1 MASTIKLQDATQ
13 SSVSNLLSSLTT
25 NTAKENVQ
33 AAKPAEAKAEKEV
46 IQSVKARSA
55 QGLDSPVYQ
64 TEKNHQSGI
73 KTVTTD
79 SAELDLTKVGVCFN
93 VPKYIKDM
101 WKTYFTTHGLTM
113 TDGLIQAVNY
123 LKEQEEK
130 GEVKLGAIS
139 ILKN

>member
-13 SSVSNLLSSLTT
+13 NSVSNLISSLTT

-33 AAKPAEAKAEKEV
+33 AEKEV

-55 QGLDSPVYQ
+55 PGLDSPVYQ
-64 TEKNHQSGI
+64 TEKTPPSGI

>member
-1 MASTIKLQDATQ
+1 MNETLKTINLNSNVPTRQEFY
-13 SSVSNLLSSLTT
+13 SSYFQKFISDNRITMKTT
-25 NTAKENVQ
+25 
-33 AAKPAEAKAEKEV
+33 
-46 IQSVKARSA
+46 
-55 QGLDSPVYQ
+55 
-64 TEKNHQSGI
+64 KNY
-73 KTVTTD
+73 VTF
-79 SAELDLTKVGVCFN
+79 LKHF
-93 VPKYIKDM
+93 PKYIKDM

>member
-1 MASTIKLQDATQ
+1 MASTIKLQDSTQ
-13 SSVSNLLSSLTT
+13 NSVSNLISSLTT
-25 NTAKENVQ
+25 NTAKEKVQ
-33 AAKPAEAKAEKEV
+33 AEKEV

-123 LKEQEEK
+123 RKEQEEK

>member
-13 SSVSNLLSSLTT
+13 NSVSNLISSLTT

-33 AAKPAEAKAEKEV
+33 AEKEV

-73 KTVTTD
+73 KTVTTN

>member
-1 MASTIKLQDATQ
+1 MASTIKLQDAAQ
-13 SSVSNLLSSLTT
+13 NSVSNLLSSLTT
-25 NTAKENVQ
+25 NTAKENSQ
-33 AAKPAEAKAEKEV
+33 AEKVTKPERHSETEEEV
-46 IQSVKARSA
+46 
-55 QGLDSPVYQ
+55 
-64 TEKNHQSGI
+64 I
-73 KTVTTD
+73 KTVTTPM
-79 SAELDLTKVGVCFN
+79 AEKKEASTSDLDLTKVGVCFN

>member
-1 MASTIKLQDATQ
+1 MASTIKLQDAAQ
-13 SSVSNLLSSLTT
+13 SSVSNLFSSLTT
-25 NTAKENVQ
+25 NTAKENV
-33 AAKPAEAKAEKEV
+33 EKEV
-46 IQSVKARSA
+46 
-55 QGLDSPVYQ
+55 
-64 TEKNHQSGI
+64 I
-73 KTVTTD
+73 KTVTTTGAEKK
-79 SAELDLTKVGVCFN
+79 SAGSSELDLTKVGVCFN
-93 VPKYIKDM
+93 VPKYIRDM

>member
-13 SSVSNLLSSLTT
+13 NSVSNLISSLTT

-33 AAKPAEAKAEKEV
+33 AEKEV

-139 ILKN
+139 ILKK

>member
-13 SSVSNLLSSLTT
+13 NSVNNLLSSLTT
-25 NTAKENVQ
+25 NTAKETVQ
-33 AAKPAEAKAEKEV
+33 PAKTEETKTEKEV
-46 IQSVKARSA
+46 
-55 QGLDSPVYQ
+55 
-64 TEKNHQSGI
+64 I
-73 KTVTTD
+73 KTVTTPKD
-79 SAELDLTKVGVCFN
+79 EKNGVGATELDLTKVGVCFN

>member
-1 MASTIKLQDATQ
+1 MASTIKLQDSTQ
-13 SSVSNLLSSLTT
+13 NSFSDLLSSLTT

-33 AAKPAEAKAEKEV
+33 AEKEV

>member
-1 MASTIKLQDATQ
+1 MASTIKLQDAAQ

-25 NTAKENVQ
+25 NTARENAQ
-33 AAKPAEAKAEKEV
+33 AEKLAKPATPAKPSAPAEEKTGKE
-46 IQSVKARSA
+46 
-55 QGLDSPVYQ
+55 
-64 TEKNHQSGI
+64 EI
-73 KTVTTD
+73 KTVTTPKSEKKEAAD
-79 SAELDLTKVGVCFN
+79 LDLTKVGVCFN

>member
-1 MASTIKLQDATQ
+1 MASTIKLQDAAQ
-13 SSVSNLLSSLTT
+13 NSVSNLLSSLTT
-25 NTAKENVQ
+25 NTAKENAQ
-33 AAKPAEAKAEKEV
+33 AEKVTKPERHAETEGEV
-46 IQSVKARSA
+46 
-55 QGLDSPVYQ
+55 
-64 TEKNHQSGI
+64 I
-73 KTVTTD
+73 KTVTTPK
-79 SAELDLTKVGVCFN
+79 AEKKEKSSSDLDLTKVGVCFN

>member
-1 MASTIKLQDATQ
+1 MASTIKLQDSTQ
-13 SSVSNLLSSLTT
+13 NSVSNLISSLTT
-25 NTAKENVQ
+25 NTAKEKVQ
-33 AAKPAEAKAEKEV
+33 AEKEV

-55 QGLDSPVYQ
+55 QGLDSTVYQ

>member
-13 SSVSNLLSSLTT
+13 NSVSNLISSLTT

-33 AAKPAEAKAEKEV
+33 AEKEV

-79 SAELDLTKVGVCFN
+79 SAELDLTKGGVCFN

>member
-1 MASTIKLQDATQ
+1 MASTIKLQDSTQ
-13 SSVSNLLSSLTT
+13 NSVSNLISSLTT

-33 AAKPAEAKAEKEV
+33 AEKEV

-55 QGLDSPVYQ
+55 QGPDSPVYQ
-64 TEKNHQSGI
+64 TGKNHQSGI

>member
-13 SSVSNLLSSLTT
+13 NSVSNLISSLTT

-33 AAKPAEAKAEKEV
+33 AEKEV

-101 WKTYFTTHGLTM
+101 WKTYFTIHGLTM

-139 ILKN
+139 ILKK

>member
-1 MASTIKLQDATQ
+1 MASTIKLQDAAQ
-13 SSVSNLLSSLTT
+13 NSVSNLLSSLTT
-25 NTAKENVQ
+25 NTAKENAQ
-33 AAKPAEAKAEKEV
+33 AEKVTKPERHAETEEEV
-46 IQSVKARSA
+46 
-55 QGLDSPVYQ
+55 
-64 TEKNHQSGI
+64 I
-73 KTVTTD
+73 KTVTTPR
-79 SAELDLTKVGVCFN
+79 AEKKETSTSDLDLTKVGVCFN